1 MKERYRK
8 SVEPAYTDGR
18 DIDLDVG
25 QLIGEAAHQVS
36 KGSPDPHEEKKA
48 GVWRQLPEP
57 SAEDPTYYDRPMLQ
71 ESVWSWTIPLYYYV
85 GGLSG
90 AAMALAAAAALKRS
104 EDLDS
109 FIHQAHW
116 IGFTG
121 TVLSGGLLIY
131 DLGRPARFL
140 NMLRVFRP
148 TSPMNMG
155 AWILSATGGTAFL
168 TVALRRKCGPLGLI
182 GEAFGLLS
190 GFFGLG
196 LATYTGVLVANTAV
210 PVWQSSRRSLPALFG
225 SSAVAS
231 LGCAFDIFGVDHAA
245 ASGIT
250 RSFGIVGRS
259 GELAAGFCM
268 EREASRTPIVG
279 RPLKRGVSGLMFRT
293 STLLTAVS
301 LVLAALPNRTRKK
314 RIASGVLGSLGSLLM
329 RFSVESAG
337 KASARD
343 PRSSFHQQRQGS
355 QSISQD
361 VVSF

>member
-1 MKERYRK
+1 MKERYGK

-18 DIDLDVG
+18 DIDLDIG

-36 KGSPDPHEEKKA
+36 KGSPDPHQEKKT
-48 GVWRQLPEP
+48 GVWRQLPE
-57 SAEDPTYYDRPMLQ
+57 SSVEDPTYYDRPMLQ

-90 AAMALAAAAALKRS
+90 VAMALAAASTLRQN
-104 EDLDS
+104 EDLDG

-168 TVALRRKCGPLGLI
+168 TVALRRRGGMLGAI
-182 GEAFGLLS
+182 GEAFGVLS

-231 LGCAFDIFGVDHAA
+231 LGCAFDIFGADDGA

-259 GELAAGFCM
+259 AELAAGFCM
-268 EREASRTPIVG
+268 EREASKTPIVA
-279 RPLKRGVSGLMFRT
+279 RPLKRGVSGVMFRS
-293 STLLTAVS
+293 STLLTAAS
-301 LVLAALPNRTRKK
+301 LLLAVLPDRTRKR
-314 RIASGVLGSLGSLLM
+314 RIVSGILGSLGSLLM

-337 KASARD
+337 KASVRD
-343 PRSSFHQQRQGS
+343 PRSSFHQQRQES
-355 QSISQD
+355 QNI
-361 VVSF
+361 

>member
-1 MKERYRK
+1 MKERYGK

-25 QLIGEAAHQVS
+25 QLLGEAAHQVS

-71 ESVWSWTIPLYYYV
+71 ESVWSWAIPLYYYV

-90 AAMALAAAAALKRS
+90 AAMALAAATTLKNNES
-104 EDLDS
+104 LDS

-168 TVALRRKCGPLGLI
+168 TVVLRRRRGALGVI
-182 GEAFGLLS
+182 GEAFGVLS
-190 GFFGLG
+190 GLYGLG

-231 LGCAFDIFGVDHAA
+231 LGCAFDIFGGDEGA

-250 RSFGIVGRS
+250 RNFGTVGRL

-268 EREASRTPIVG
+268 EREAGKTPIVG
-279 RPLKRGVSGLMFRT
+279 RPWKGGVSGVMFRT
-293 STLLTAVS
+293 STLLTAAS
-301 LVLAALPNRTRKK
+301 LVLAVLPNRTKK
-314 RIASGVLGSLGSLLM
+314 RRIASGILGSLGSLLM

-337 KASARD
+337 KASARN
-343 PRSSFHQQRQGS
+343 PRSSFHQQRQQR
-355 QSISQD
+355 QS
-361 VVSF
+361 V